1 MRSIPEFLLI
11 AVVVTLTPG
20 PGTAAI
26 LRTAAKDGRAAAQ
39 GTIIGNSVGV
49 LMWGV
54 LSAVGVSALI
64 LASQLAYDALRITGA
79 VVLVVLGLRSL
90 LARQRGEVDAGATDV
105 ANHPERPV
113 RRLRAAVAGG
123 RVGLVTSVCNPKLAV
138 FFIALF
144 PQFLR
149 RGAAV
154 LPAAITMALVI
165 VALDVAWFSG
175 LIYLVHRVRM
185 LVRPRVQRGLERLT
199 GGVLVALG
207 VRLAVEAR

>member
-1 MRSIPEFLLI
+1 MRSVPEFLLI

-39 GTIIGNSVGV
+39 GTIIGNSLGV

-64 LASQLAYDALRITGA
+64 LASQLAYDALRIVGA
-79 VVLVVLGLRSL
+79 VVLIALGLRSM
-90 LARQRGEVDAGATDV
+90 LARHRGEPVEVD
-105 ANHPERPV
+105 ERAEQPA
-113 RRLRAAVAGG
+113 RRLRAALGGG

-149 RGAAV
+149 PGAAV
-154 LPAAITMALVI
+154 LPAAIAMALVI
-165 VALDVAWFSG
+165 VALDVGWFSG

-185 LVRPRVQRGLERLT
+185 LVKPRVQRWLERVT

-207 VRLAVEAR
+207 VRLAIEAR

>member
-1 MRSIPEFLLI
+1 MRSVPEFLLI

-39 GTIIGNSVGV
+39 GTIIGNSLGV

-64 LASQLAYDALRITGA
+64 LASQLAYDALRIVGA
-79 VVLVVLGLRSL
+79 VVLIALGLRSM
-90 LARQRGEVDAGATDV
+90 LARHRGEPVEVD
-105 ANHPERPV
+105 ERAEQPA
-113 RRLRAAVAGG
+113 RRLRAALGGG

-149 RGAAV
+149 PGAAV

-185 LVRPRVQRGLERLT
+185 LVKPRVQRWLERVT

-207 VRLAVEAR
+207 VRLAIEAR

>member
-1 MRSIPEFLLI
+1 MRSVPEFLLI

-20 PGTAAI
+20 PGTAAV

-64 LASQLAYDALRITGA
+64 LASQVAYDALRITGA
-79 VVLVVLGLRSL
+79 VVLVALGLRSL
-90 LARQRGEVDAGATDV
+90 LARRPGEQVDVDESNRRPAG
-105 ANHPERPV
+105 
-113 RRLRAAVAGG
+113 RLRAAVTGG

-149 RGAAV
+149 PGAAV
-154 LPAAITMALVI
+154 LPAATLMAVVI

-185 LVRPRVQRGLERLT
+185 LVAPRTQRWLERVT
-199 GGVLVALG
+199 GGILVALG
-207 VRLAVEAR
+207 VRLAIEARY